1 MHDASPIA
9 VSSGEQTRGTARP
22 RLNEQQ
28 RTAIVFLLPALTIFL
43 VFVVWPIVQSARY
56 SLYNWNGVGPLTDF
70 IGLQNY
76 QTLINDPV
84 FWKALRNNIFAV
96 IWSLVSQIP
105 IAMGLAILL
114 TRNLRGS
121 AFFRTLYF
129 APLVLSDVIIAI
141 LWGWIYQPVFGM
153 ANALMQAVGL
163 PTQGWLGDQAIALI
177 CVMFVATWKFLG
189 FYIVIYIA
197 AIQGIPDELYEAAQI
212 DGAHGWKLHR
222 YITVPMLS
230 STTRTNAVLIIVGS
244 LKFFDLVWI
253 LTTGGPSN
261 ATEMVATYMFKQAF
275 QSNAWGYGST
285 LAFVLFMI
293 AFVVA
298 ILFIAGTRRR
308 SEAAS

>member
-1 MHDASPIA
+1 
-9 VSSGEQTRGTARP
+9 
-22 RLNEQQ
+22 
-28 RTAIVFLLPALTIFL
+28 
-43 VFVVWPIVQSARY
+43 
-56 SLYNWNGVGPLTDF
+56 
-70 IGLQNY
+70 
-76 QTLINDPV
+76 
-84 FWKALRNNIFAV
+84 
-96 IWSLVSQIP
+96 
-105 IAMGLAILL
+105 
-114 TRNLRGS
+114 
-121 AFFRTLYF
+121 
-129 APLVLSDVIIAI
+129 
-141 LWGWIYQPVFGM
+141 
-153 ANALMQAVGL
+153 
-163 PTQGWLGDQAIALI
+163 
-177 CVMFVATWKFLG
+177 
-189 FYIVIYIA
+189 IYIA